1 MLTIISCPKKS
12 ECDQKAA
19 NLIRDSI
26 LKLLQKKGLVVL
38 GLVGGRSVSG
48 IYEELKHQSIPWRQ
62 VQMFVVDERMVPL
75 NDPDSNFKL
84 IYDQLLKELIETGV
98 LPFENIHPFDVKKGI
113 NAYQKEL
120 EKFGGQ
126 YGLVVLSSGED
137 GHVGALYPNH
147 HSITDKSPF
156 FIAMADSPKLPKER
170 MSASLSLLK
179 KTEIAFVLFYGKE
192 KEKAYGHFNN
202 GKLDSANCPAK
213 LVLEVKEGYAV
224 TDLK

>member
-12 ECDQKAA
+12 ECDQKAT

-84 IYDQLLKELIETGV
+84 IYDQLLK
-98 LPFENIHPFDVKKGI
+98 
-113 NAYQKEL
+113 
-120 EKFGGQ
+120 
-126 YGLVVLSSGED
+126 
-137 GHVGALYPNH
+137 
-147 HSITDKSPF
+147 
-156 FIAMADSPKLPKER
+156 
-170 MSASLSLLK
+170 
-179 KTEIAFVLFYGKE
+179 
-192 KEKAYGHFNN
+192 
-202 GKLDSANCPAK
+202 
-213 LVLEVKEGYAV
+213 
-224 TDLK
+224 